1 MKKFKKLLAIFLVA
15 SMIFTTDA
23 VNIFA
28 EGGKP
33 NQEEQLNEESEET
46 TVGANEESVGAKLGE
61 PEEDIDMD
69 ENLSEPEDDTRKGER
84 LSEPALEEEPEA
96 EAEEDLKLN
105 DKKIDELYGD
115 PAKTLLSIEVSK
127 YTITTYY
134 VGDTYDTTDLEIRAY
149 YDDESYETISY
160 TGNEDK
166 FSFNPDYVQNPFTEA
181 TTEDEHLEMEM
192 TYTESENSADATILL
207 QVRETPSTDKKFY
220 IVYYA
225 SDADFAYPPSI
236 GTLSYDVV
244 ESADYFEPVGE
255 WYIKYN
261 TECLYEDG
269 FIKVDKSLEETL
281 NSGYDRNTFPT
292 PKGTG
297 LHPVAM
303 RDVYNDWVNAGKT
316 EDVVYGVLYCSY
328 FYVSYLKSDGTIEMK
343 KLMFTDDIELENL
356 VNSDIWVETPDGKN
370 LKGFQYWTPADYPNY
385 DFTDAGEVNFYKN
398 LTEDESKLL
407 LYPDDVYHIKAFFDS
422 WKQQDFNPQYHIGAI
437 YDDGAY
443 AVSITVTTNPD
454 KIKYN
459 VGEKFDPTGLIIN
472 VKYSDGN
479 EIEVWYEDDPDEFI
493 FSPSLNTPLTA
504 GTTRV
509 KLTFYKAST
518 YINITVGGGGYSP
531 SGGSSSSGGSDGGGA
546 SDPTHGPMGD
556 LTKNPLYANALNNI
570 VVNTAN
576 NIPQTSLLNNNGLYV
591 QLKSMQEN
599 ANTSFNNAKDAFGN
613 TGYGQWLRV
622 PNSTTWY
629 FYAGD
634 LNQVNGQQTQGF
646 LSNGWFNLG
655 WDGQDRWYH
664 FDTNGVMQLGWYQE
678 AGKTYFLQN
687 DLNDNWYGKA
697 VTGTQNIGGR
707 VYNFDANGALI
718 N

>member
-1 MKKFKKLLAIFLVA
+1 MKKFKKLLAILLVA
-15 SMIFTTDA
+15 SMIFTTNA
-23 VNIFA
+23 VNVFA
-28 EGGKP
+28 EGNKA
-33 NQEEQLNEESEET
+33 NQEEQLNEETTVGTELGDPEEET
-46 TVGANEESVGAKLGE
+46 TVGANVHGARPEDEENSTGAKLGE

-105 DKKIDELYGD
+105 DKKKDELYGD
-115 PAKTLLSIEVSK
+115 PAKSLLSIEVSK

-166 FSFNPDYVQNPFTEA
+166 FTFNPDYVHNPFTEA
-181 TTEDEHLEMEM
+181 TTGDDHLEMEM

-207 QVRETPSTDKKFY
+207 QVRETPSTPTTYTIKYDKNLPSGYTISTSMTWYTDSTSDDLSSNPIKISGSAGMTCENADGYVRKLEAWNTLADKSGTPYMFAENISSPAAFTSNPLTLYAVWGDPVVPTPGTDKFY
-220 IVYYA
+220 IISYGNPTEYPNEKKIFAFDSTTTVEEMENFVANNISKCINPSGKAANGFYNMEELIPVG
-225 SDADFAYPPSI
+225 ADDTQVRQILNDNYDLTKEKSRTLDKIVVWFEDYIPDPMGTYLGITFEGSTPPGPTPPGPTPPS
-236 GTLSYDVV
+236 
-244 ESADYFEPVGE
+244 P
-255 WYIKYN
+255 
-261 TECLYEDG
+261 
-269 FIKVDKSLEETL
+269 
-281 NSGYDRNTFPT
+281 
-292 PKGTG
+292 
-297 LHPVAM
+297 
-303 RDVYNDWVNAGKT
+303 
-316 EDVVYGVLYCSY
+316 
-328 FYVSYLKSDGTIEMK
+328 
-343 KLMFTDDIELENL
+343 
-356 VNSDIWVETPDGKN
+356 
-370 LKGFQYWTPADYPNY
+370 
-385 DFTDAGEVNFYKN
+385 
-398 LTEDESKLL
+398 
-407 LYPDDVYHIKAFFDS
+407 
-422 WKQQDFNPQYHIGAI
+422 
-437 YDDGAY
+437 
-443 AVSITVTTNPD
+443 
-454 KIKYN
+454 
-459 VGEKFDPTGLIIN
+459 
-472 VKYSDGN
+472 
-479 EIEVWYEDDPDEFI
+479 
-493 FSPSLNTPLTA
+493 
-504 GTTRV
+504 
-509 KLTFYKAST
+509 
-518 YINITVGGGGYSP
+518 GGGGTGGG
-531 SGGSSSSGGSDGGGA
+531 SGGGS

-570 VVNTAN
+570 AVNTAN

-664 FDTNGVMQLGWYQE
+664 FDTSGVMQLGWYQE

-707 VYNFDANGALI
+707 VYNFDSTGALI